1 MKIPWPI
8 RWSPQGGHCC
18 GRGRPRSGSIVYP
31 AVLSVRSFLLLLPLV
46 LGETALAIT
55 PWTLLIN
62 TNYIVNVTNYG
73 AMGDGVTTNTTAI
86 QNAINAAAAGGTTNG
101 ASGGTVEI
109 PAGIYLCGP
118 LTMKSSVNLQVDT
131 GAILR
136 MLPIDMYP
144 GGTVSPADFIS
155 GSSLHDIAISGPG
168 AIDGQGAPW
177 WPYANT
183 NGANRPSMISLGNCT
198 RELIQNITLS
208 NSPMFHIAISGAQS
222 ATVQGVIVR
231 SPPSSGV
238 ANPSHNTDACD
249 VSGSNILVQ
258 NCDIS
263 NGDDDY
269 TCGGGTHDV
278 LLTNNVYGNGHGIS
292 IGSYTDGGVSNITV
306 INCTMNGTQGGLRIK
321 SDDGRGGL
329 VQNVSYL
336 NITMTNVE
344 IPFQCYGYYLS
355 VGTPSNVSAS
365 QAAGEAVAAV
375 TSTTPIFRNITYS
388 NITGT
393 AVSGYPLGIIW
404 ARTEMPATNIVF
416 NKVNLSADR
425 NFCLYNVSGA
435 QFIDCNLQPASDNN
449 TFAMFNAQAII
460 TNSAATNRVVTFDGL
475 TTNGYGSALAFY
487 NAAGSLQNTNLF
499 DNGPLTLAASTFT
512 VSNNL
517 TLFPS
522 TVLNFV
528 LGTNPTKLAVVGN
541 LQLGGTNNIAAGP
554 GFASGT
560 YTLMTC
566 TGTLSGSAPALGFTP
581 AGYNCAF
588 NTGTV
593 GQVKLVVTSS
603 QGQPGP
609 PTNLVATAG
618 NALVTL
624 TWSPSATATNYH
636 VKRSLVSGG
645 SYTTIVG
652 TVATNYADSLVTNG
666 TTYYYVVSGV
676 NTNGEGLNS
685 AEVSATPMLPVPPA
699 PPTNL
704 VATAGNALVAL
715 TWSASATATNYHV
728 KRSLVSGGSYT
739 TIASTAATIYT
750 DAQVTN
756 GITYYYVVSAVNS
769 VGEGTNSAQTG
780 ATPYSQPSGGQ
791 FGMVFLDT
799 FGGSTLNSSSAVAPT
814 ATNTSYELLSSKTWS
829 PTPVIVPG
837 HLQFGIAPSGS
848 GIIEAQALFATS
860 PVTLLTT
867 NDSLSLIVTFTNTSG
882 LLTQSGM
889 LGFGLYHSGQSVP
902 VPGGLNSWL
911 SSSDATNA
919 IGYAQSWAGYF
930 GQLSYTD
937 ASSQTQARSAQTGAD
952 NNNQDLLTTGSS
964 SSFAHPAAA
973 TVGSASASA
982 SVALVAGGV
991 YTEVLSLTLLTSNS
1005 LAITN
1010 YFYAGSST
1018 NGALLSQ
1025 FGGAA
1030 SGSTYLTNS
1039 FDAFAIG
1046 WRVTANTTATAI
1058 DINQIMVS
1066 DWLAANPPPA
1076 PAAPTNFTARATNL
1090 LVKLNWNSVSGATNY
1105 NLKRGTTS
1113 GGPYPA
1119 VFGGLTA
1126 TNYADANVTN
1136 AVNYFYVVTAVGPG
1150 GESPN
1155 SLQVVSAPLP
1165 SSQTTNLLMLVAG
1178 GQMQLSWPQ
1187 DHLGWRLQ
1195 IQTNT
1200 LAGGLGTN
1208 WVTVPNST
1216 NVISTNLVINP
1227 TNGSVFVRLVYP

>member
-1 MKIPWPI
+1 MSLCVHLWL
-8 RWSPQGGHCC
+8 R
-18 GRGRPRSGSIVYP
+18 
-31 AVLSVRSFLLLLPLV
+31 AVFILLSLF
-46 LGETALAIT
+46 LGETALALT

-73 AMGDGVTTNTTAI
+73 AMGDDVTTNTTAI
-86 QNAINAAAAGGTTNG
+86 QNAINAAAAGGATNG
-101 ASGGTVEI
+101 SSGGTVEI
-109 PAGIYLCGP
+109 PAGIYLSGP
-118 LTMKSSVNLQVDT
+118 LTMKSCLNLQVDA

-144 GGTVSPADFIS
+144 GGTVSPANFIS
-155 GSSLHDIAISGPG
+155 GSSLHDIAITGPG

-177 WPYANT
+177 WQVFGT
-183 NGANRPSMISLGNCT
+183 NSAVNRPSMISLGNCT
-198 RELIQNITLS
+198 RELIQSITLS

-222 ATVQGVIVR
+222 ATVQGVTVR

-329 VQNVSYL
+329 VQNISYF
-336 NITMTNVE
+336 NITMTNVD

-416 NKVNLSADR
+416 NKVNLAADH

-435 QFIDCNLQPASDNN
+435 QFIDCNLQPSSGNN

-460 TNSAATNRVVTFDGL
+460 TNSAPTNRLVTCDGL
-475 TTNGYGSALAFY
+475 TTNGYGSSLAFY

-554 GFASGT
+554 GFTNGT
-560 YTLMTC
+560 YTLMIY
-566 TGTLSGSAPALGFTP
+566 TGTLTGSTPTLGSTP
-581 AGYNCAF
+581 MGYNCAF
-588 NTGTV
+588 DTGTA
-593 GQVKLVVTSS
+593 GQVKLVVASS
-603 QGQPGP
+603 QGQPAP
-609 PTNLVATAG
+609 PSNLVAAAG
-618 NALVTL
+618 NGLVTL
-624 TWSPSATATNYH
+624 TWSPSATATNYN

-699 PPTNL
+699 PPANV
-704 VATAGNALVAL
+704 VAAAGHALVAL
-715 TWSASATATNYHV
+715 TWFPSATATNYNV

-739 TIASTAATIYT
+739 TIASTAATNYT

-769 VGEGTNSAQTG
+769 VGEGTNSAQAG
-780 ATPYSQPSGGQ
+780 ATPYSQQSGGQ
-791 FGMVFLDT
+791 FGIVFLNT
-799 FGGSTLNSSSAVAPT
+799 FGGSTLNSSSPVAPT

-829 PTPVIVPG
+829 PTPAIAPG

-860 PVTLLTT
+860 PVTLSTT
-867 NDSLSLIVTFTNTSG
+867 NDSISLIVTFTNTAG

-889 LGFGLYHSGQSVP
+889 LGFGLYHSGQHFP
-902 VPGGLNSWL
+902 VPGGLNSSL
-911 SSSDATNA
+911 SGSLATNA
-919 IGYAQSWAGYF
+919 TGNAQTWAGYF

-937 ASSQTQARSAQTGAD
+937 ASSQMQSRAAQTGTN
-952 NNNQDLLTTGSS
+952 NNNQDLVTTGSS
-964 SSFAHPAAA
+964 SSFAHPAAV

-982 SVALVAGGV
+982 SLALVTGGV
-991 YTEVLSLTLLTSNS
+991 YTEVLSLRLLTTNS

-1010 YFYAGSST
+1010 YFYAGSDT

-1025 FGGAA
+1025 FGGVA

-1046 WRVTANTTATAI
+1046 WRVTASTTATAI
-1058 DINQIMVS
+1058 DINQIIVS
-1066 DWLAANPPPA
+1066 DSLAANQPPA
-1076 PAAPTNFTARATNL
+1076 PAAPTNFTARAANL
-1090 LVKLNWNSVSGATNY
+1090 LVNLNWNSVPGATNY

-1136 AVNYFYVVTAVGPG
+1136 AVNYFYVVTAVGAG

-1165 SSQTTNLLMLVAG
+1165 SGQPTNLLMQVAG

-1200 LAGGLGTN
+1200 LTGGLGTN

-1216 NVISTNLVINP
+1216 NIISTNLVINP
-1227 TNGSVFVRLVYP
+1227 TNGSVFLRLVYP